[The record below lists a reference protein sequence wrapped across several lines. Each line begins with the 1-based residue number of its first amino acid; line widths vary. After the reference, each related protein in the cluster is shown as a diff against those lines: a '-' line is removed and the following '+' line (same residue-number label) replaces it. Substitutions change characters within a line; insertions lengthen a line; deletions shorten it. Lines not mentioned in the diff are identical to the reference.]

1 MELFSE
7 TQDIKEYL
15 RFTEIIDFNSSN
27 IIDLA
32 LYLSSACKD
41 EIEITKGVYEYV
53 RDEIAHSGDIRADAV
68 TCKASEV
75 LAHKH
80 GICCAKAHLLAAILR
95 YLNIPAGFCYQWL
108 TSDEDPNLLVLHGLN
123 GVYLQSV
130 QKWIRLDARGN
141 KTGVKAEFN
150 IEEEKLAWPVRQD
163 LGELDIP
170 IIYASPKKEVIDA
183 LKQSANRDELWLNW
197 ISVQKNCVSP
207 KIDSFICKSKI

>member
-1 MELFSE
+1 MELFPE

-15 RFTEIIDFNSSN
+15 QFTEIIDFNNIN
-27 IIDLA
+27 IIRQA
-32 LYLSSACKD
+32 LYLSSACED
-41 EIEITKGVYEYV
+41 EIEITKSVYEYV
-53 RDEIAHSGDIRADAV
+53 RDEIAHSGDIRADTV

-80 GICCAKAHLLAAILR
+80 GDCCAKAHLLAAILR

-108 TSDEDPNLLVLHGLN
+108 TSDDDPNLLVLHGLN

-163 LGELDIP
+163 LGEIDIP

-183 LKQSANRDELWLNW
+183 LKQSANRDELRGNW
-197 ISVQKNCVSP
+197 ISVQKKCASA
-207 KIDSFICKSKI
+207 KIDPFICKN

>member
-15 RFTEIIDFNSSN
+15 QLTEIIDFNNLN
-27 IIDLA
+27 IVGLA
-32 LYLSSACKD
+32 LYLSDECND
-41 EIEITKGVYEYV
+41 EIEITKRVYEYV
-53 RDEIAHSGDIRADAV
+53 RDEIAHSGDIGADTV

-108 TSDEDPNLLVLHGLN
+108 TSDDDPNLLVLHGLN

-130 QKWIRLDARGN
+130 KKWIRLDARGN
-141 KTGVKAEFN
+141 KTSVKAEFN
-150 IEEEKLAWPVRQD
+150 IAEEKLAWPVRQD
-163 LGELDIP
+163 LGEIDIP
-170 IIYASPKKEVIDA
+170 MIYASPKKEVIEV
-183 LKQSANRDELWLNW
+183 LRKSANRNELGLNW
-197 ISVQKNCVSP
+197 ISIHNKVRR
-207 KIDSFICKSKI
+207 F